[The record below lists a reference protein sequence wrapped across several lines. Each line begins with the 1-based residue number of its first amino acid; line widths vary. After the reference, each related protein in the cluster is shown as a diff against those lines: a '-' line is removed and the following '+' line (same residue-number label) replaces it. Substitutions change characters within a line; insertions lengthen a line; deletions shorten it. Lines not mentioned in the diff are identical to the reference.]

1 MLCSTYL
8 CTYTS
13 SQMYNPVIFE
23 AMVCNETE
31 LLTDLFRCKIASRY
45 AYLLTL
51 LLLLFW
57 FVTMTLLSLPY
68 ILLLIFAKG
77 SQTTSPLIFV
87 FMTPPLP
94 LLLSHYCILQFIGL
108 CTESPFEGTHPP
120 SLPLRGDVVYGW
132 SISRLKFTKGCCT
145 IRKVLLDFYTR
156 VWNQFRVDN
165 KLYDSNP
172 RPAYV
177 QGI

>member
-1 MLCSTYL
+1 MYA
-8 CTYTS
+8 S
-13 SQMYNPVIFE
+13 SQMFNPVIFE

-31 LLTDLFRCKIASRY
+31 LLTDLFRCKMASMPSCLHY
-45 AYLLTL
+45 CYFCNT
-51 LLLLFW
+51 LFW

-94 LLLSHYCILQFIGL
+94 FLVSHFTIYRLMYWIVFRGNP
-108 CTESPFEGTHPP
+108 PF
-120 SLPLRGDVVYGW
+120 LPLRGDVVYGW